1 MTENILEEK
10 GEEKNNQ
17 KKEGVLE
24 DDFSLFKKKRIK
36 KIKTNNSPNSNSA
49 QKTEEK
55 SWPEQE
61 GQLAVDVYQTED
73 EIVIQTAIA
82 GVKAEDL
89 DITAKEDTIIIR
101 GKREKIK
108 EEKEANYF
116 YQECYWGPFSREII
130 LPLPADTS
138 RAQASMVEGILTIR
152 IPKILK
158 EGIKKI
164 IVK

>member
-1 MTENILEEK
+1 MNENSLEKEK
-10 GEEKNNQ
+10 DDHPNELSADNN
-17 KKEGVLE
+17 
-24 DDFSLFKKKRIK
+24 FSFFKKKSK
-36 KIKTNNSPNSNSA
+36 KIQTTNSSML
-49 QKTEEK
+49 EK
-55 SWPEQE
+55 KIWPEQE

-108 EEKEANYF
+108 EEKETNYF